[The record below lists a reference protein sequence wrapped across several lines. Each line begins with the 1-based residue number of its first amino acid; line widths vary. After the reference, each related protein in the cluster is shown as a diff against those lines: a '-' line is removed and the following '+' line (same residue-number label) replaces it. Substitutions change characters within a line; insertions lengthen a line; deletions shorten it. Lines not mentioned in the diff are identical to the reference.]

1 MGITI
6 FKEPY
11 CCNRNN
17 AILLTHN
24 INNDDIK
31 SNNINKI
38 IYEDNIDN
46 KYKEKNKNNK
56 KVLLKTGVLDYN
68 IIEKNEKINEDF
80 ICINGYHN
88 DNNFFYYLKK
98 VKLIQK
104 KYKEYCKRKLKKKQ
118 NKNNNYDKNLK
129 ESTVIEQ
136 ENNLYLTVIRTNKLT
151 ELNLLKKLKDSTI
164 ETVPFNLKSKKN
176 IKYTYHGK
184 LITKKIEYSPQING
198 FKSKFYKRKE
208 SNEKLINIKQG
219 YGKIK
224 YKDESEFEG
233 IFKNNKANG
242 IGKYID
248 NLNRK
253 YIGEYK
259 NNEPKGY
266 GIYNN
271 NENELEGIY
280 NGNFMEGIGIERNN
294 DGTYYEGEF
303 TLSEKNGIG
312 TFKWRDGTIYQGNF
326 INNEM
331 TGYGIIEY
339 NDGKLYQ
346 GSLINGSMNGYGE
359 FYWDGNKRYN
369 GYYKDDKRCG
379 FGIFIWDFDPIEA
392 YIGFFNNG
400 LFDGVGMKISGN
412 KVKYGIFKKQEIEQW
427 LKGPWEFQYHIFE
440 KENLKYMN
448 IFQMKHNKLFEYIL
462 KFSNNEIHYT
472 NDENK
477 QENYKRFDPLSKNQL

>member
-1 MGITI
+1 M
-6 FKEPY
+6 
-11 CCNRNN
+11 
-17 AILLTHN
+17 
-24 INNDDIK
+24 
-31 SNNINKI
+31 
-38 IYEDNIDN
+38 
-46 KYKEKNKNNK
+46 
-56 KVLLKTGVLDYN
+56 
-68 IIEKNEKINEDF
+68 
-80 ICINGYHN
+80 
-88 DNNFFYYLKK
+88 
-98 VKLIQK
+98 
-104 KYKEYCKRKLKKKQ
+104 
-118 NKNNNYDKNLK
+118 
-129 ESTVIEQ
+129 
-136 ENNLYLTVIRTNKLT
+136 
-151 ELNLLKKLKDSTI
+151 KDSTI

-176 IKYTYHGK
+176 VKYTYYGK
-184 LITKKIEYSPQING
+184 LITKKVEYSPQINEL
-198 FKSKFYKRKE
+198 KSKFYKRKE
-208 SNEKLINIKQG
+208 SSEKLINIKQG

-224 YKDESEFEG
+224 YKDKSEFEG

-248 NLNRK
+248 NINIK

-359 FYWDGNKRYN
+359 FYWKGNKRYN

-427 LKGPWEFQYHIFE
+427 LKGPWEFEYHIFE

-462 KFSNNEIHYT
+462 NFSNNEIHYT

-477 QENYKRFDPLSKNQL
+477 QENYKRFEPLSKNQI

>member
-1 MGITI
+1 
-6 FKEPY
+6 
-11 CCNRNN
+11 
-17 AILLTHN
+17 
-24 INNDDIK
+24 
-31 SNNINKI
+31 
-38 IYEDNIDN
+38 
-46 KYKEKNKNNK
+46 
-56 KVLLKTGVLDYN
+56 
-68 IIEKNEKINEDF
+68 
-80 ICINGYHN
+80 
-88 DNNFFYYLKK
+88 
-98 VKLIQK
+98 
-104 KYKEYCKRKLKKKQ
+104 
-118 NKNNNYDKNLK
+118 
-129 ESTVIEQ
+129 
-136 ENNLYLTVIRTNKLT
+136 
-151 ELNLLKKLKDSTI
+151 LKDSTI

-176 IKYTYHGK
+176 VKYTYYGK
-184 LITKKIEYSPQING
+184 LITKKVEYSPQINEL
-198 FKSKFYKRKE
+198 KSKFYKRKD
-208 SNEKLINIKQG
+208 SSEKLIDIKQG

-224 YKDESEFEG
+224 YKDTSEFEG

-266 GIYNN
+266 GIYND

-294 DGTYYEGEF
+294 DGTIYEGEF
-303 TLSEKNGIG
+303 NLSEKNGIG

-359 FYWDGNKRYN
+359 FYWKGNKRYN

-379 FGIFIWDFDPIEA
+379 FGIFIWEFHPIEA

-400 LFDGVGMKISGN
+400 LFDGVGMKISGD

-448 IFQMKHNKLFEYIL
+448 IFLMKHNKLFQYIL
-462 KFSNNEIHYT
+462 NFSNNEIHYT

-477 QENYKRFDPLSKNQL
+477 QENYKRFEPLSMNQI

>member
-46 KYKEKNKNNK
+46 KYKEKNKNTK
-56 KVLLKTGVLDYN
+56 KVLLKTGILDYYT
-68 IIEKNEKINEDF
+68 IEKKEKTNEDF

-88 DNNFFYYLKK
+88 NNNFFYYLKK
-98 VKLIQK
+98 VKFIQK
-104 KYKEYCKRKLKKKQ
+104 KYKEYYKRKLKKKQ

-136 ENNLYLTVIRTNKLT
+136 ENNLYLTIRTNKLT
-151 ELNLLKKLKDSTI
+151 ELNLFKKLKDSTI

-176 IKYTYHGK
+176 VKYTYYGK
-184 LITKKIEYSPQING
+184 LITKKIEYSPQINEL
-198 FKSKFYKRKE
+198 KSKFYKRKD
-208 SNEKLINIKQG
+208 SSEKLINIKQG

-224 YKDESEFEG
+224 YKDKSEFEG

-248 NLNRK
+248 NINIK

-359 FYWDGNKRYN
+359 FYWNGNKRYN

-427 LKGPWEFQYHIFE
+427 LKGPWEFEYHIFE

-462 KFSNNEIHYT
+462 NFSNNEIHYT

-477 QENYKRFDPLSKNQL
+477 QENYKRFEPLSKNQI